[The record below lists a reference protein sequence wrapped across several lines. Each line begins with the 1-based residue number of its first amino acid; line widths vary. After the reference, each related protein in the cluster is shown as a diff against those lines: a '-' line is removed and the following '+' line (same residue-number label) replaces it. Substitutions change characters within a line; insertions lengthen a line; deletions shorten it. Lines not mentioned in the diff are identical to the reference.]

1 MDILEIF
8 NLEMDQISSELLKS
22 SICNMTVCLSFHH
35 APCFMTFLLRY
46 VQKSKFWDGFWMR
59 KWPTFFGFLCFKFFF
74 CSFYSHPH
82 LFAAVI
88 GLLLG
93 LLPVQKI
100 LRKHHQDRQIL
111 PWICHAW
118 LQAILLDEFFSWIS
132 EHFCA
137 YFRLHWANHFDLVI
151 TGKISS
157 SCRTWEQV
165 MPILVKGDNIR
176 RETKA
181 NACHGR

>member
-1 MDILEIF
+1 MPFFPPCTMFYDIFAQACAEIKILRWF
-8 NLEMDQISSELLKS
+8 LNEKLTYVFLAFRV
-22 SICNMTVCLSFHH
+22 SI
-35 APCFMTFLLRY
+35 
-46 VQKSKFWDGFWMR
+46 
-59 KWPTFFGFLCFKFFF
+59 FF
-74 CSFYSHPH
+74 CSFYSYSH

-88 GLLLG
+88 DLLLG

-100 LRKHHQDRQIL
+100 LRKHHQDKQIL

-137 YFRLHWANHFDLVI
+137 YFRLHWANHSDLVI

-157 SCRTWEQV
+157 SCRTWAQV

-181 NACHGR
+181 NARHGR